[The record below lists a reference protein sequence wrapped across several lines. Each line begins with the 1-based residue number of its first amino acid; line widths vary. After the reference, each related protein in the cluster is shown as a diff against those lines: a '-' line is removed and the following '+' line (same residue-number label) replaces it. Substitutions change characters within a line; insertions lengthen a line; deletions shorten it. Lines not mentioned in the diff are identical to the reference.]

1 MKSADE
7 IVERVRREL
16 ASGRAWRAKEIL
28 AGHIAGGRI
37 EDQILE
43 EYGRLLDALGD
54 RVEGGKYL
62 FLSGARSEQYLPS
75 IELFKTRHGR
85 RHGRDLV
92 AQFPSAFRGQAF
104 ERIDPALREEL
115 AALGVTPDS
124 FGARRESGAAHIP
137 LAPWRGHLAVAMF
150 LAVLLFLFFAIIV
163 GLQTMV
169 GWARK

>member
-1 MKSADE
+1 MKSSDE

-37 EDQILE
+37 EDEILE
-43 EYGRLLDALGD
+43 EYGRVLDSLGD

-62 FLSGARSEQYLPS
+62 FLSGTRSEQYLPS

-85 RHGRDLV
+85 RRGRDLV
-92 AQFPSAFRGQAF
+92 AQFPSAFRRQTF
-104 ERIDPALREEL
+104 ERIDPALRDEL
-115 AALGVTPDS
+115 IALGVTPDS
-124 FGARRESGAAHIP
+124 FAATRRSGPVHVH
-137 LAPWRGHLAVAMF
+137 LSPWRGRLAVAIF
-150 LAVLLFLFFAIIV
+150 LAVLLFLFFAVLV